1 MRRGAEALRTP
12 ADLTRIGLG
21 VGHELGQRLY
31 RHVLVND
38 HDLGGVDELADRHK
52 RLDLELEE
60 ALKPLDVD
68 QLLLVIDACNSG
80 QALQAADA
88 RRGPMNARGLA
99 QLAYEKGMY
108 VLTASQS
115 DEVAFE
121 SAGLKHSYL
130 AYALVASI
138 VSTTLFLSG
147 GRFEAAPAP
156 RRMIALAIAVGVAML
171 TRNAAIGM
179 FTGTVVALL
188 LSWFAA
194 V

>member
-1 MRRGAEALRTP
+1 MAPARLTIIVGMALVSYALRAVPQILLTGWSFPP
-12 ADLTRIGLG
+12 AW
-21 VGHELGQRLY
+21 
-31 RHVLVND
+31 
-38 HDLGGVDELADRHK
+38 DRYL
-52 RLDLELEE
+52 R
-60 ALKPLDVD
+60 
-68 QLLLVIDACNSG
+68 
-80 QALQAADA
+80 
-88 RRGPMNARGLA
+88 
-99 QLAYEKGMY
+99 
-108 VLTASQS
+108 
-115 DEVAFE
+115 
-121 SAGLKHSYL
+121 YL

-188 LSWFAA
+188 LLWFAA